1 MRLALHRPLQPMPR
15 SLFVRP
21 VVVLCVT
28 LSGLLVVRPAPAQ
41 TQTPAAQAPQ
51 ARSEAEQNVVN
62 LPTTRPMPAH
72 GHHFRI
78 THRFARDWHRGTF
91 GQLAEDLFGLDSGA
105 VIGLDYRFGLTS
117 RMQAGIYR
125 SMLFKTIQFSGRVDA
140 WQQGDA
146 SPVAVSFIASVEG
159 TNNMQDDHAPGFGV
173 AASRAFGEAMVLY
186 ASPMFVWNS
195 SAVHEVEGSAV
206 PSPLDDGHEHTLFVG
221 LGARVRV
228 GNRMFFVGEYSPRA
242 WGHSP
247 GRGIWGAAFEKQ
259 TLGHVFQ
266 INFTNSFGTT
276 FGQIAGGG
284 DTHNVYLGF
293 NIARRF

>member
-1 MRLALHRPLQPMPR
+1 MPR
-15 SLFVRP
+15 SLFLRP
-21 VVVLCVT
+21 IAVLCVT
-28 LSGLLVVRPAPAQ
+28 LSALTVARPAPAQ
-41 TQTPAAQAPQ
+41 TQAPP

-62 LPTTRPMPAH
+62 LPTTQPMPAH

-105 VIGLDYRFGLTS
+105 IIGLDYRFAPWS
-117 RMQAGIYR
+117 RVQTGIYR
-125 SMLFKTIQFSGRVDA
+125 SMLFKTIQVSGRVDA
-140 WQQGDA
+140 MPQ
-146 SPVAVSFIASVEG
+146 SESLPVALSFLASVEG
-159 TNNMQDDHAPGFGV
+159 TNNMQDDHAPALGLV
-173 AASRAFGEAMVLY
+173 ASRAFGDAVTLY
-186 ASPMFVWNS
+186 ASPVFVWNA
-195 SAVHEVEGSAV
+195 SAVHEIEGSPV

-228 GNRMFFVGEYSPRA
+228 GNRMFIVGEFSPRA
-242 WGHSP
+242 AGHSP
-247 GRGIWGAAFEKQ
+247 GRGIWGGAFEKQ

-266 INFTNSFGTT
+266 VNFTNSFGTT
-276 FGQIAGGG
+276 YGQIAGGG